1 MNVIGSGTIACY
13 ENNFV
18 ILKKM
23 NSFKNCLKTYTQSES
38 NLSKFTGSVQTFK
51 PHNLLIQS
59 GLLSKKTKVKKYP
72 QLECL
77 DILHQGK

>member
-13 ENNFV
+13 GNNFV

-38 NLSKFTGSVQTFK
+38 NLSKFTGSVQTF
-51 PHNLLIQS
+51 
-59 GLLSKKTKVKKYP
+59 
-72 QLECL
+72 
-77 DILHQGK
+77 